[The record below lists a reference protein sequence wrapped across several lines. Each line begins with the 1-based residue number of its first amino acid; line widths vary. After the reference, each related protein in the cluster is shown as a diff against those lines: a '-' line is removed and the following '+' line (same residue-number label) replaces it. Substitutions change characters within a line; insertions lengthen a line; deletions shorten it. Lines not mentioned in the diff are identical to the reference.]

1 MIIFNQHHPFKTITV
16 DNGKRNSNLSNP
28 PLSQQR
34 LEARI
39 QPKHKQAIEPDFYYG
54 TLQED
59 RHSNSIPKLA
69 GSRTKNSISLK
80 ASTEMKNAGIGGK
93 SSSLLTRQKFE

>member
-1 MIIFNQHHPFKTITV
+1 MDARAQP
-16 DNGKRNSNLSNP
+16 RN
-28 PLSQQR
+28 
-34 LEARI
+34 
-39 QPKHKQAIEPDFYYG
+39 KQSIEPDFYYG
-54 TLQED
+54 GSLQED

-80 ASTEMKNAGIGGK
+80 ASSEMKNAGVGGK